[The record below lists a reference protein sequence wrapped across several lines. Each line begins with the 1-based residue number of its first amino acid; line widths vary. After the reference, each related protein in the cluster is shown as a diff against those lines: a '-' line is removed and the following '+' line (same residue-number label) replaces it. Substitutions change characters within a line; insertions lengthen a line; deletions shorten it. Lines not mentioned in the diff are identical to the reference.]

1 MADDSGDAPKPPP
14 RSLIYGAL
22 FGVAVGNTMYNCVT
36 KWVLS
41 GTTKADPLAFSLLR
55 DVIAFPLL
63 EIGAL
68 LVDGRLIPAK
78 TDLPMLAALGLLG
91 MFGNQFLFIYGLS
104 DKSVSATLAAV
115 LSQTQPVFGALLAIA
130 TKQTQPSW
138 LLGAGV
144 LLAFGGA
151 AVMARVWSSE
161 IRSADEL
168 LHLGALLL
176 GALCMAGYYV
186 AQAPV
191 LRRIPPLTLTAC
203 LQRD

>member
-1 MADDSGDAPKPPP
+1 
-14 RSLIYGAL
+14 
-22 FGVAVGNTMYNCVT
+22 MYNCVT

-115 LSQTQPVFGALLAIA
+115 LSQTQP
-130 TKQTQPSW
+130 SW